1 MSVKDLQIQYLK
13 GVGEK
18 RAAMYRRL
26 GVSSAWDLLTF
37 YPRAYLDYTKTIAL
51 CDAEYDENAVFAAT
65 VTKKLAPRFTKTV
78 SIFRAVLQDDNGDEI
93 VCTFFNANYVFDKL
107 VVGRKYIFNGKVQGD
122 LLRRE
127 INSPL
132 FIDENSGCKLV
143 PKYPLTNGLSQNIIS
158 SNLKN
163 ALELYDVAEPM
174 SVEMRDRYDL
184 IPMKNAIRQIHFPA
198 DENEYRAAK
207 KRLAFQELLVLQLGL
222 NLLRNRNRKLTGTIM
237 VKQNIA
243 EFYDALP
250 FRPTAAQKRS
260 VDEGMRDMC
269 LRIPMNRLLQGD
281 VGSGKTL
288 VAAALAYFAFK
299 NSCQSVLMAPTE
311 ILAKQH
317 YETFCEFL
325 SPLGVNVVL
334 LLGSN
339 TPKEKRE
346 IKKAIE
352 NNEANII
359 IGTQALIQ
367 KSVKFHKLGLVIT
380 DEQHR
385 FGVAQRSVLIE
396 KGENPHTLVMSATP
410 IPRTLALI
418 IYGDLDISI
427 LDEMPKGRLPVK
439 TYGVDSSYR
448 ERLYNFIKKYIAQGN
463 QAYIVCS
470 LVTEADSDNKDEKK
484 GATEYYEFLKDT
496 YFRDIPI
503 GLLHGR
509 MKQAEKD
516 EVMSAFKNNITKVLV
531 STTVIEV
538 GVDVPNAV
546 IMLIENAERF
556 GLSQLHQLRGRVG
569 RGNVQSHCILVTDN
583 KSEYTKARI
592 DTMVATANG
601 FEIANTDLKL
611 RGPGNF
617 FGKQQHGLPQM
628 KIADMTEDVEL
639 LKQTQTAAKE
649 ILEADSTLSDD
660 DNRGLKT
667 MIQEL
672 FSGSEEYGF
681 N

>member
-1 MSVKDLQIQYLK
+1 
-13 GVGEK
+13 
-18 RAAMYRRL
+18 
-26 GVSSAWDLLTF
+26 
-37 YPRAYLDYTKTIAL
+37 
-51 CDAEYDENAVFAAT
+51 
-65 VTKKLAPRFTKTV
+65 
-78 SIFRAVLQDDNGDEI
+78 
-93 VCTFFNANYVFDKL
+93 
-107 VVGRKYIFNGKVQGD
+107 
-122 LLRRE
+122 
-127 INSPL
+127 
-132 FIDENSGCKLV
+132 
-143 PKYPLTNGLSQNIIS
+143 
-158 SNLKN
+158 
-163 ALELYDVAEPM
+163 M

-470 LVTEADSDNKDEKK
+470 MVTEDDRDNKDEKK
-484 GATEYYEFLKDT
+484 GATEYYEFLKVT
-496 YFRDIPI
+496 FFRDIPI